1 MGRILIILG
10 SLLLPLAVY
19 LLWLALARRKQAL
32 AAAGQLPWWQ
42 ALPWTW
48 LIVAG
53 VILMGT
59 TLVTLRLLDLDIDE
73 LLFGGPEA
81 SLPATA
87 IPPAAIP
94 AAPTPSMSSP
104 ATP

>member
-19 LLWLALARRKQAL
+19 LLWLTLARRKAAL
-32 AAAGQLPWWQ
+32 RAEGRLSWWR

-53 VILMGT
+53 VLVMGT
-59 TLVTLRLLDLDIDE
+59 TLVTLRLLDIDIDE
-73 LLFGGPEA
+73 LLFDQGMQP
-81 SLPATA
+81 
-87 IPPAAIP
+87 
-94 AAPTPSMSSP
+94 
-104 ATP
+104 